1 MRLKLATADFTFPLL
16 PHDQVLDLIAMLDIP
31 GVDIGLFEGRSH
43 LWPSRQFKNPSTSG
57 KALA

>member
-31 GVDIGLFEGRSH
+31 GVDIGLF
-43 LWPSRQFKNPSTSG
+43 
-57 KALA
+57 